1 MSNLMHHLIPYICL
15 LGLFLPVVL
24 FFYNKGFKSAN
35 RFLAGFL
42 FFASLYLLESFTFFY
57 VESKSIVAFFTN
69 THGFYYLIGPFSFLY
84 VRSTL
89 KDDSSLTK
97 FDALHFMPFFTFF
110 IGYLPYMVSPWS
122 YKLSVAENILSENWD
137 MQQFHLNAIIPHKV
151 DQLLNVIQI
160 YFYSIALWYLRWK
173 YKRNS
178 GVKRM
183 AEKQYALV
191 QSWLFVFTAF
201 ISVITL
207 NFTYAMTNMWMY
219 DDKSI
224 FLQKASIALLFA
236 SVIYVLMNMTVMF
249 FPHILYGLPFEIKR
263 EEDNENATLDIV
275 DDLQSSVEPELLLAN
290 DVEILATAS
299 APQLFSDEYI
309 QTINEVLN
317 KITHQGFHLKQDF
330 LMPSITESE
339 GLPVHHLTYY
349 FNNILKTTFSDWR
362 NDLRIQHAKKLMEQN
377 GASAITLNGIAIS
390 CGYNSPSTFI
400 RAFKQYTGK
409 TPSDY
414 MKKG

>member
-1 MSNLMHHLIPYICL
+1 MSDLMHHLIPYICL

-24 FFYNKGFKSAN
+24 LFYNKGFKSAN

-57 VESKSIVAFFTN
+57 VDSKAIVAFFTN
-69 THGFYYLIGPFSFLY
+69 THGLYYLIGPFSYLY

-89 KDDSSLTK
+89 KDNSSLTK
-97 FDALHFMPFFTFF
+97 LDGLHFIPFFTFF

-122 YKLSVAENILSENWD
+122 YKLMIAENILSENWD
-137 MQQFHLNAIIPHKV
+137 TQQFHLNAIIPHKF

-160 YFYSIALWYLRWK
+160 YFYSISLWYLIWK
-173 YKRNS
+173 YKRKS
-178 GVKRM
+178 GVKVM

-191 QSWLFVFTAF
+191 KRWLFVFTAF

-207 NFTYAMTNMWMY
+207 NFTYAMANMWMY

-224 FLQKASIALLFA
+224 FLEKASMALFFA

-249 FPHILYGLPFEIKR
+249 FPHILYGLPFEVKAKDDNIVASFEI
-263 EEDNENATLDIV
+263 EEDIQLVI
-275 DDLQSSVEPELLLAN
+275 EPELVLAN
-290 DVEILATAS
+290 EDETLTTAVS
-299 APQLFSDEYI
+299 PHLFSDEYI
-309 QTINEVLN
+309 EKIGVLLQ
-317 KITHQGFHLKQDF
+317 KIICEGLHLRQDF
-330 LMPSITESE
+330 LMPSITEAE

-362 NDLRIQHAKKLMEQN
+362 NDLRIQHAKRLIEQN
-377 GASAITLNGIAIS
+377 GESEITLGGIAIS

-400 RAFKQYTGK
+400 RAFKQYTGT